1 MGTADS
7 RDCISQPTRE
17 TEMGAN
23 QSRDKTDS
31 AHVDTKKKK
40 VAVEEIFVQKIA
52 YKCGVT
58 EEELDT
64 KREKFKEHAGSDPTL
79 GFEEFKSLYRDISGR
94 QEDAFLNN
102 YVEAVFRAFD
112 ANKDAQLT
120 FREWQVGFYLLLL
133 LPTDQAAVNVGKEDF
148 LLALEIIFRL
158 YDEDA
163 NGVVTEKEIKQ
174 ISRIIQEPDFRAKFE
189 DGVLLILDEV
199 DAVDYKKK
207 EGGLTLDEF
216 LKSFTK

>member
-1 MGTADS
+1 
-7 RDCISQPTRE
+7 
-17 TEMGAN
+17 MGAN
-23 QSRDKTDS
+23 QSRDKNDS
-31 AHVDTKKKK
+31 AQLDTKKKK

-102 YVEAVFRAFD
+102 YVESVFRAFD

-174 ISRIIQEPDFRAKFE
+174 ISRIIQEPDFRAKFD

-199 DAVDYKKK
+199 DAVDKKKK
-207 EGGLTLDEF
+207 EGGVTLGEF

>member
-1 MGTADS
+1 MGSD
-7 RDCISQPTRE
+7 RE
-17 TEMGAN
+17 TEREREMGAN

-31 AHVDTKKKK
+31 AQVDTKNKKE
-40 VAVEEIFVQKIA
+40 AVEEIFVQKIA

-64 KREKFKEHAGSDPTL
+64 KREKFQQHAGSDPTL

-102 YVEAVFRAFD
+102 YVESVFRAFD

-133 LPTDQAAVNVGKEDF
+133 LPTDQSAVSVGKEDF

-158 YDEDA
+158 YDGDG

-174 ISRIIQEPDFRAKFE
+174 ISRIIQEPAFRSRFE
-189 DGVLLILDEV
+189 DGVLLILEEV
-199 DAVDYKKK
+199 DSANNKKK
-207 EGGLTLDEF
+207 EGGVTLDEF
-216 LKSFTK
+216 LKSFSK

>member
-1 MGTADS
+1 MG
-7 RDCISQPTRE
+7 RQRQRE
-17 TEMGAN
+17 REMGAN

-31 AHVDTKKKK
+31 AQVDTKKKK
-40 VAVEEIFVQKIA
+40 EAVEEIFVQKIA
-52 YKCGVT
+52 YKCGVS

-64 KREKFKEHAGSDPTL
+64 KREKFQQHAGSDPTL

-94 QEDAFLNN
+94 QEDAFLNS
-102 YVEAVFRAFD
+102 YVESVFRAFD

-158 YDEDA
+158 YDGDG

-174 ISRIIQEPDFRAKFE
+174 ISRIIQEPDFRPRFD
-189 DGVLLILDEV
+189 DGVLRILDEV
-199 DAVDYKKK
+199 DAVDTKKK
-207 EGGLTLDEF
+207 EGGVSLEEF
-216 LKSFTK
+216 LKSFSQ